1 MPTEVRVDGVG
12 MTPFESDSSRSL
24 TDLAATAAERALA
37 DAALDPSAVDALHFG
52 NALAEALDESAGLAN
67 ALAAALG
74 LDGASADRIEN
85 TSATG
90 ASAFHRGVDDVR
102 AGAATGAEA
111 GAATGAEAGAATGA
125 DVALVVGA
133 EKMSAG
139 DTRSVTEA
147 ISRLVHRREYAQGIT
162 LPSFG
167 GLAAGAYLDRHDAPR
182 EALAAVAAK
191 NHGNAVDNPV
201 AQFRKRID
209 VEDVLDSPVVAAPL
223 RLYDCCPMSDG
234 AAAAVLTREDADFAS
249 DADRDADASD
259 PEASPAPRVAGTA
272 SATGTHAVAERPDP
286 LSIDSVRT
294 AGERV
299 FDRAGI
305 APADVDVACIHD
317 AFTVLELIE
326 LEELGFYDTGTAWE
340 ATLDGDTAL
349 DGELPVNPGGG
360 LKARGHP
367 LGATGLSQIVELVW
381 QLRGDLPASRRV
393 DGAET
398 GFAINVAGFGNNS
411 VCTVLRA

>member
-1 MPTEVRVDGVG
+1 MPTDVRVSGVG
-12 MTPFESDSSRSL
+12 MTPFESDSRGSL
-24 TDLAATAAERALA
+24 VDLAATAAERAIA
-37 DAALDPSAVDALHFG
+37 DAGIDPSDVDALHFG

-90 ASAFHRGVDDVR
+90 ASAFHRGVETLESGVESGDVEGGEDDTV
-102 AGAATGAEA
+102 
-111 GAATGAEAGAATGA
+111 
-125 DVALVVGA
+125 LVVGA
-133 EKMSAG
+133 ERMSAG
-139 DTRSVTEA
+139 DTRDVTEA

-191 NHGNAVDNPV
+191 NHANAVDNPV
-201 AQFRKRID
+201 AQLRKPID
-209 VEDVLDSPVVAAPL
+209 VADALDSPVVAAPL

-234 AAAAVLTREDADFAS
+234 AAAVVLTRSDSAS
-249 DADRDADASD
+249 RSD
-259 PEASPAPRVAGTA
+259 PRVAGIA

-286 LSIDSVRT
+286 LAIDSVSA

-305 APADVDVACIHD
+305 DPDDVDVACIHD

-326 LEELGFYDTGTAWE
+326 LEELGFYETGTAWE
-340 ATLDGDTAL
+340 ATLDGETAL
-349 DGELPVNPGGG
+349 DGDLPVNPGGG

-381 QLRGDLPASRRV
+381 QLRGDLSEARRV
-393 DGAET
+393 AGAET

>member
-1 MPTEVRVDGVG
+1 MWRADGLKAPPRGFRHAARQPHAAARATRPALRPTGDR
-12 MTPFESDSSRSL
+12 
-24 TDLAATAAERALA
+24 AATTPPGP
-37 DAALDPSAVDALHFG
+37 PSA
-52 NALAEALDESAGLAN
+52 
-67 ALAAALG
+67 AAA
-74 LDGASADRIEN
+74 
-85 TSATG
+85 
-90 ASAFHRGVDDVR
+90 
-102 AGAATGAEA
+102 
-111 GAATGAEAGAATGA
+111 
-125 DVALVVGA
+125 
-133 EKMSAG
+133 
-139 DTRSVTEA
+139 
-147 ISRLVHRREYAQGIT
+147 
-162 LPSFG
+162 P
-167 GLAAGAYLDRHDAPR
+167 APR
-182 EALAAVAAK
+182 EDGDCAC
-191 NHGNAVDNPV
+191 
-201 AQFRKRID
+201 
-209 VEDVLDSPVVAAPL
+209 AP
-223 RLYDCCPMSDG
+223 
-234 AAAAVLTREDADFAS
+234 
-249 DADRDADASD
+249 DRDADASD

>member
-1 MPTEVRVDGVG
+1 MASSATDSTEVRVSGVG
-12 MTPFESDSSRSL
+12 MTPFESDSGRSL

-37 DAALDPSAVDALHFG
+37 DAAVDPADVDALHFG
-52 NALAEALDESAGLAN
+52 NALAEALDESTGLAN

-90 ASAFHRGVDDVR
+90 ASAFHRGVASLRSGD
-102 AGAATGAEA
+102 
-111 GAATGAEAGAATGA
+111 A
-125 DVALVVGA
+125 DAALVVGA

-139 DTRSVTEA
+139 DTRDVTEA
-147 ISRLVHRREYAQGIT
+147 ISRLVHRREYAQGVT

-167 GLAAGAYLDRHDAPR
+167 GLAAGAYLERHDAPR
-182 EALAAVAAK
+182 EAFAAVAAK
-191 NHGNAVDNPV
+191 NHANAVDNPV
-201 AQFRKRID
+201 AQFRKSID
-209 VEDVLDSPVVAAPL
+209 VADALDSPVVAAPL

-234 AAAAVLTREDADFAS
+234 AAAVLLTRA
-249 DADRDADASD
+249 DADRPSSASERDADRV
-259 PEASPAPRVAGTA
+259 SPAVAGIA

-305 APADVDVACIHD
+305 APDDVDVACIHD

-326 LEELGFYDTGTAWE
+326 FEELGFYEPGTAWE

-349 DGELPVNPGGG
+349 DGDLPVNPGGG

-381 QLRGDLPASRRV
+381 QLRGDLPAGRRV

-398 GFAINVAGFGNNS
+398 AFAINVAGFGNNS

>member
-1 MPTEVRVDGVG
+1 MDQSATDSADVRVSGVG
-12 MTPFESDSSRSL
+12 MTPFESDSQRPL
-24 TDLAATAAERALA
+24 IDLAATAAEEALA
-37 DAALDPSAVDALHFG
+37 DAAVDPADVDALHFG
-52 NALAEALDESAGLAN
+52 NALAEALDESAGLTN

-90 ASAFHRGVDDVR
+90 ASAFHRGVDRVES
-102 AGAATGAEA
+102 GAARGAKND
-111 GAATGAEAGAATGA
+111 GT

-139 DTRSVTEA
+139 DTRRVTEA

-182 EALAAVAAK
+182 EALATVAAK

-201 AQFRKRID
+201 AQFRKPID
-209 VEDVLDSPVVAAPL
+209 VEDALDSPVVAAPL

-234 AAAAVLTREDADFAS
+234 AAAVVLTRAS
-249 DADRDADASD
+249 DGGADGDEHQA
-259 PEASPAPRVAGTA
+259 APRVAGTA

-305 APADVDVACIHD
+305 GPDDVDVACIHD

-326 LEELGFYDTGTAWE
+326 LEELGFYEPGTAWE

-381 QLRGDLPASRRV
+381 QLRGDLPESRRV

-398 GFAINVAGFGNNS
+398 AFAINVAGFGNNS